1 MDLDAM
7 TAVGII
13 VAGYGIGYGAEA
25 FNQYTVVVAQDVAGV
40 PTYSG
45 WQVRMGILIPFALIG
60 AHHVHSYAKRVKR
73 NPSLSLLMGVEP
85 LPGASESATREY
97 PALTVTHLL
106 IILSFFL
113 ALGIAVWGIATQEI
127 GRASCMERV
136 WWWLVVRGGAGR

>member
-13 VAGYGIGYGAEA
+13 VAGYGIGYGAAA

-60 AHHVHSYAKRVKR
+60 AHHVHSYAKRVER
-73 NPSLSLLMGVEP
+73 NPSLSLLMGIEP
-85 LPGASESATREY
+85 LHGASESATREY
-97 PALTVTHLL
+97 PALAGTHRPNLRA
-106 IILSFFL
+106 FFM
-113 ALGIAVWGIATQEI
+113 ALGA
-127 GRASCMERV
+127 
-136 WWWLVVRGGAGR
+136 